1 MQTIQTLKRI
11 AVILT
16 TALVAACGGGGG
28 GSAGSDGTPVT
39 TLSGTAAVGYPI
51 VNAMVT
57 VRCAAGT
64 PPTATITDS
73 NGAWS
78 VDAADQT
85 LPCAVALNGGTANG
99 VANSTQYHSVAMAR
113 GVVNITPMTD
123 LLVANL
129 VQSPTP
135 STWFGDLETRPELLA
150 VIKQTQVDAS
160 LKRLRDAMPLV
171 QPLAELNPITHRFTP
186 TAGQPMDDMLE
197 ALAQARTEIGVS
209 HAFQLAAVAVAGAIP
224 VNEIFTTAVV
234 WKFRGTRS
242 GGNANYA
249 SSMVLAPAP
258 TPTYPDGSEEAYAF
272 QFLNAERSRCG
283 FGTLVQNTQIDS
295 AAQAHADWGLLNW
308 VFSHYEDNTQYPLG
322 YTGYDPFDR
331 IAYQG
336 YPNLRGAGEVM
347 AGTSG
352 ISDKFGKGIAHMRG
366 LLSAPFHLNTLT
378 YGFRDLGL
386 SVRSN
391 IDAGSVNRAVY
402 SVADFAYKQNSELQR
417 QSSSSILTYPC
428 DGTTGV
434 NFRLRHEDP
443 NPVPGRNLAAFPLG
457 HPVLVRVR
465 DSNILS
471 ISNATM
477 RNWTTD
483 ELVTLRSVATT
494 KADDPHGYFHYNE
507 AYVIPDE
514 PLSPNT
520 AYEVTI
526 AGTNSSVPFTRT
538 FMFSTGSGG

>member
-1 MQTIQTLKRI
+1 MQTNATLKRA
-11 AVILT
+11 AVVIT
-16 TALVAACGGGGG
+16 AALVAACGGGGG
-28 GSAGSDGTPVT
+28 GGGTPVT
-39 TLSGTAAVGYPI
+39 TLGGTAAVGYPI

-99 VANSTQYHSVAMAR
+99 VANLEQYHSVAMAR

-129 VQSPTP
+129 VQSATP
-135 STWFGDLETRPELLA
+135 SAWFSGLETRPELLA
-150 VIKQTQVDAS
+150 AIKQTQVDAS
-160 LKRLRDAMPLV
+160 LKRLREAMPLV

-186 TAGQPMDDMLE
+186 AAGQPMDDMLE

-209 HAFQLAAVAVAGAIP
+209 HAFQLAAVAVPGAIP

-272 QFLNAERSRCG
+272 QFLNTERSRCG
-283 FGTLVQNTQIDS
+283 FGTLVQNTQID
-295 AAQAHADWGLLNW
+295 AAARSHADWGLLNW
-308 VFSHYEDNTQYPLG
+308 VFSHVEDVTKYPLG
-322 YTGYDPFDR
+322 YTGHSPSDR
-331 IAYQG
+331 ITHQG
-336 YPNLRGAGEVM
+336 YTNLRNAGEVM
-347 AGTSG
+347 ARYRGTSA
-352 ISDKFGKGIAHMRG
+352 KFGEGIAQMQG
-366 LLSAPFHLNTLT
+366 LLSAPFHLKGLT
-378 YGFRDLGL
+378 YGFREVGL

-391 IDAGSVNRAVY
+391 TDVGSVNPAVY
-402 SVADFAYKQNSELQR
+402 SVADLAYKQNSGMQR

-428 DGTTGV
+428 EGTTGV
-434 NFRLRHEDP
+434 NFQLRHEEP
-443 NPVPGRNLAAFPLG
+443 NPVPGRDLDAYPLG
-457 HPVLVRVR
+457 HPVLIRVR
-465 DSNILS
+465 EGNILA
-471 ISNATM
+471 ITDVTM

-483 ELVTLRSVATT
+483 ELVPLRSVATT
-494 KADDPHGYFHYNE
+494 KADDPHGYFEYNE
-507 AYVIPDE
+507 AYVIPIG
-514 PLSPNT
+514 PLRPNT

-538 FMFSTGSGG
+538 FVFSTGVGG

>member
-1 MQTIQTLKRI
+1 MQTNATLKRA
-11 AVILT
+11 AVVIT
-16 TALVAACGGGGG
+16 AALVAACGGGGG
-28 GSAGSDGTPVT
+28 GGGTPVT
-39 TLSGTAAVGYPI
+39 TLGGTAAVGYPI
-51 VNAMVT
+51 VHAMVT

-129 VQSPTP
+129 VQSATP
-135 STWFGDLETRPELLA
+135 SAWFSGLETRPELLA
-150 VIKQTQVDAS
+150 AIKQTQVDAS
-160 LKRLRDAMPLV
+160 LKRLREAMPLV

-197 ALAQARTEIGVS
+197 ALAQARKEIGVS

-295 AAQAHADWGLLNW
+295 AAQAHADWGLRNW
-308 VFSHYEDNTQYPLG
+308 VFSHYEDNTKYPLG
-322 YTGYDPFDR
+322 YTGYSFFDR
-331 IAYQG
+331 IEFQG
-336 YPNLRGAGEVM
+336 YTNLFLAGETIVR
-347 AGTSG
+347 SDG
-352 ISDKFGKGIAHMRG
+352 ISAKFGGGAAHIR
-366 LLSAPFHLNTLT
+366 LLLAAPFHLNTLT

-391 IDAGSVNRAVY
+391 IDAGSSNPAVY
-402 SVADFAYKQNSELQR
+402 SVVNFAYKENPGLQR

-434 NFRLRHEDP
+434 NYRSTNTTP
-443 NPVPGRNLAAFPLG
+443 NPVPGRDLRAFPLG
-457 HPVLVRVR
+457 HPVLIRVR
-465 DSNILS
+465 EGNTLS
-471 ISNATM
+471 ITSATM
-477 RNWTTD
+477 RNLITN
-483 ELVTLRSVATT
+483 ELVTLRSAATT
-494 KADDPHGYFHYNE
+494 KADDPHGYFEYNE

-520 AYEVTI
+520 AYEVSI

-538 FMFSTGSGG
+538 CVFSTGSGG